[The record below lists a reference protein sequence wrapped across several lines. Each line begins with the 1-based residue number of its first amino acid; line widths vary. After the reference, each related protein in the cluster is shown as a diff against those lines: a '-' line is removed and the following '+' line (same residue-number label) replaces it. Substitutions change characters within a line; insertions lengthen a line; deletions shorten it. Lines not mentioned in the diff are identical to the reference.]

1 LASNR
6 DNPPC
11 PACGS
16 SATLPF
22 ENDENSGS
30 DHAFS
35 EIILAVVLFFLALLG
50 ALILLLLSRTAAPAA
65 LLVLLAAALLWRR
78 REETRRARGWS
89 RGPREF
95 VCLDCSHNF
104 KT

>member
-1 LASNR
+1 MPSNR

-22 ENDENSGS
+22 ENDENSDS
-30 DHAFS
+30 DQAFS

-50 ALILLLLSRTAAPAA
+50 VLILLLLSRTAAPAA
-65 LLVLLAAALLWRR
+65 LLMLLAAALLWRR
-78 REETRRARGWS
+78 KKETQRGRS
-89 RGPREF
+89 RKRPREF

-104 KT
+104 RA